1 MLTTLAVLTTAIA
14 LGVGLAALVHSSSA
28 RPQPL
33 RVRVED
39 TRPQRTRRQR
49 REW

>member
-14 LGVGLAALVHSSSA
+14 LGAGLAALVHSYSA

-33 RVRVED
+33 RIRVED
-39 TRPQRTRRQR
+39 TRHPRRHERQIR
-49 REW
+49 